1 MALSLKHPE
10 ADRLARALARET
22 GEGLTEAVI
31 VALRERLE
39 RTRNA
44 HQPGLASEILRIGR
58 DCASLPV
65 LDRRAPDE
73 ILAYGPDGLP
83 Q

>member
-10 ADRLARALARET
+10 ADRLARELARET

-39 RTRNA
+39 RTRRSRR
-44 HQPGLASEILRIGR
+44 PGLAAEILRIGVE
-58 DCASLPV
+58 CAALPI
-65 LDRRAPDE
+65 LDSRSPDE
-73 ILAYGPDGLP
+73 ILGYDADGLP
-83 Q
+83 A